1 MANWLTLLAGRIF
14 SPSSWPFPIG
24 SQNRDGFERNHD
36 TLMVSNDDRV
46 LRLSAVWACV
56 RLLSETISTL
66 PIHIYRREGNGRV
79 DASDFWLHEIV
90 HNMPNIA
97 ITAQTFWEAYMV
109 ALLLRGDAYAEKR
122 YGTNGKVAALYFLVN
137 DRLSFKDKMY
147 TYDGRKIKPDD
158 IFHTVGFT
166 MDGETGLSPIAYGAS
181 IFYSALASDTAAN
194 RTFKNGLMPTVGFSM
209 EQVLKK
215 DQRTEFRENFRDEM
229 AGALNAGK
237 PPLLEGGMKAFPIG
251 INPRDA
257 QLLESRA
264 WSVEEIARWFRV
276 PPFMIGHSEK
286 STSWGSGLEQQN
298 LGFLTYALRPWLTR
312 IEQTIRK
319 DLLTLEERA
328 MYTAEFSVEGLLRA
342 DSAARSQYLSTM
354 VQNGLMTRD
363 EARAYDNRPPMGGQ
377 AAVLTAQVNLAPLDN
392 LGAANAGIAP

>member
-1 MANWLTLLAGRIF
+1 
-14 SPSSWPFPIG
+14 
-24 SQNRDGFERNHD
+24 
-36 TLMVSNDDRV
+36 
-46 LRLSAVWACV
+46 
-56 RLLSETISTL
+56 
-66 PIHIYRREGNGRV
+66 
-79 DASDFWLHEIV
+79 
-90 HNMPNIA
+90 
-97 ITAQTFWEAYMV
+97 MV

>member
-79 DASDFWLHEIV
+79 DASDFWLYEIV